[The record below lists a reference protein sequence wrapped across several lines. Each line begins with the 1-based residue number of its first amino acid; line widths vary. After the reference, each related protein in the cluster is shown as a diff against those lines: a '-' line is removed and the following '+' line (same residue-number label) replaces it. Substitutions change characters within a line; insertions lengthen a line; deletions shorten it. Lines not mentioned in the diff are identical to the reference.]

1 MSLFCAIKSLL
12 GGAGHWVQ
20 ETYCSVGQK
29 IGERLEQI
37 SDSVAEKKYLAQRRP
52 EYHGPN
58 QAPVRPMIELK
69 EYRVM
74 NGHKH
79 AN

>member
-37 SDSVAEKKYLAQRRP
+37 SDCVAERKHLAQHRP
-52 EYHGPN
+52 EYRRTSQG
-58 QAPVRPMIELK
+58 PVRPLIELK
-69 EYRVM
+69 DYRVI